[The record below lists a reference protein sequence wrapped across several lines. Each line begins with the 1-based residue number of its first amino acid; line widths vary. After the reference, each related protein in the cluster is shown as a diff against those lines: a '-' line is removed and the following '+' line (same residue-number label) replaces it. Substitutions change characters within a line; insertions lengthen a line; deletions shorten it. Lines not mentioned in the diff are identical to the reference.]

1 MNTRK
6 NQDERPSLCII
17 NHNGENY
24 LVETLESALGQ
35 GDGFKEILL
44 VDDASQ
50 DGSLKI
56 VRERFPSVKV
66 IQLFENLGPAAARNA
81 AIDRASGDRIVF
93 VDNDVCMDVDCVD
106 RLQQALDEHPRAVA
120 AMPCVLF
127 AHQQD
132 VVQYTGGEAHFL
144 GLMSLHDENRPVQLL
159 ATETRKIGSIVTA
172 CFLLDRRR
180 WGRERPFDESFFIY
194 LEDHDFGLRS
204 RLLGHDILSVP
215 SARCFHREGTPGLS
229 LRKTGRYSDK
239 RLVCLIRNRW
249 LIILKNYSL
258 RSLLLLAPVFAV
270 YELCQFLIVIKKGW
284 LLPWMN
290 AFTGVLKNAV
300 VLMKRRQ
307 AIQRRR
313 RRPDRELLT
322 GGSIPFRQE
331 LTGSRLERLGRT
343 GLERLCAFYWTIIA
357 RFL

>member
-81 AIDRASGDRIVF
+81 AFDRASGDRIVF

-215 SARCFHREGTPGLS
+215 SARCFH
-229 LRKTGRYSDK
+229 
-239 RLVCLIRNRW
+239 
-249 LIILKNYSL
+249 
-258 RSLLLLAPVFAV
+258 
-270 YELCQFLIVIKKGW
+270 
-284 LLPWMN
+284 
-290 AFTGVLKNAV
+290 
-300 VLMKRRQ
+300 
-307 AIQRRR
+307 
-313 RRPDRELLT
+313 
-322 GGSIPFRQE
+322 
-331 LTGSRLERLGRT
+331 SRLRT
-343 GLERLCAFYWTIIA
+343 DSVAPTSSPRVG
-357 RFL
+357 